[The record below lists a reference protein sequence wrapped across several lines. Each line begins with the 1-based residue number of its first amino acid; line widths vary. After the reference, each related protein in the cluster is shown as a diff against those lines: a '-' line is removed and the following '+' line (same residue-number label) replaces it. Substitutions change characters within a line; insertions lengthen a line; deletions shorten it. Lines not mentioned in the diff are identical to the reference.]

1 MKEDTKKS
9 NNNIIK
15 GPWSLTDTL
24 KQKAKQNQKDWAQKE
39 KMAQDFVFT
48 DELTEG
54 VCVKLIQFLSDN
66 KIDLQKPEFQ
76 KYLPFF
82 NEVIKSY
89 LMLSLGYSH
98 PLQEFINK
106 IMIDSAI
113 DKRVEINYNVLD
125 IKMIKKILKDIY
137 GKK

>member
-1 MKEDTKKS
+1 
-9 NNNIIK
+9 
-15 GPWSLTDTL
+15 
-24 KQKAKQNQKDWAQKE
+24 
-39 KMAQDFVFT
+39 
-48 DELTEG
+48 
-54 VCVKLIQFLSDN
+54 
-66 KIDLQKPEFQ
+66 
-76 KYLPFF
+76 
-82 NEVIKSY
+82 
-89 LMLSLGYSH
+89 MLSLGYSH

>member
-54 VCVKLIQFLSDN
+54 VCVK
-66 KIDLQKPEFQ
+66 
-76 KYLPFF
+76 
-82 NEVIKSY
+82 
-89 LMLSLGYSH
+89 
-98 PLQEFINK
+98 
-106 IMIDSAI
+106 
-113 DKRVEINYNVLD
+113 
-125 IKMIKKILKDIY
+125 
-137 GKK
+137 

>member
-24 KQKAKQNQKDWAQKE
+24 KQIAKQNQKDWAQKE

-54 VCVKLIQFLSDN
+54 VCVK
-66 KIDLQKPEFQ
+66 
-76 KYLPFF
+76 
-82 NEVIKSY
+82 
-89 LMLSLGYSH
+89 
-98 PLQEFINK
+98 
-106 IMIDSAI
+106 
-113 DKRVEINYNVLD
+113 
-125 IKMIKKILKDIY
+125 
-137 GKK
+137 